1 MLFTFKFHV
10 ETPGFKYI
18 RRKALHELLCVSSF
32 APLREIKLHLCFGKI
47 ILMKVAV
54 LGAGMVGSAIA
65 MDLASRHH
73 VTAFDVSNVNLELL
87 KKRNARVET
96 QQADLRDYASYPI
109 LLAPFD
115 ILVTA
120 VPGFMGYKTL
130 EASINCGKNIVDISF
145 FPEDVL
151 KLDQLA
157 KEKEVTVITDC
168 GVAPGMSN
176 FIVGR
181 FNEEMTIEAIEI
193 YVGGLPK
200 VRKKPF
206 QYKAPFSPADVIEEY
221 TRPARLMENG
231 HIIVRPAL
239 SEVEWIHF
247 DEIGTLEAFNTD
259 GLRSLLY
266 TMPHIKNQKEKTMR
280 YPGHV
285 EIIRSLKESNF
296 FSETPIDVNGT
307 MISPLKVTSQILFNE
322 WKLGL
327 EEEELTVMRVR
338 LIGKYDGNSKI
349 IEWNLLD
356 YYENETKVSSMARTT
371 GYTCTAAVEL
381 IAKQLFNEKG
391 VFPPELVGK
400 YKKCFDFVLE
410 YLKERKVNWIKK

>member
-1 MLFTFKFHV
+1 
-10 ETPGFKYI
+10 
-18 RRKALHELLCVSSF
+18 
-32 APLREIKLHLCFGKI
+32 
-47 ILMKVAV
+47 MKVAV
-54 LGAGMVGSAIA
+54 LGSGMVGSAIA

-73 VTAFDVSNVNLELL
+73 VTAFDVSNDNLDLL
-87 KKRNARVET
+87 QKRNPRIET
-96 QQADLRDYASYPI
+96 QQADLRNYSLYPQ
-109 LLAPFD
+109 LLASFD
-115 ILVTA
+115 IVVTA

-130 EASINCGKNIVDISF
+130 EATINCEKNIVDISF

-151 KLDQLA
+151 QLDKLA
-157 KEKEVTVITDC
+157 REKGVTVITDC

-181 FNEEMTIEAIEI
+181 YNEEMKINALEI

-221 TRPARLMENG
+221 IRPARLMENG
-231 HIIVRPAL
+231 HIIARPAL

-247 DEIGTLEAFNTD
+247 ENLGTLEAFNTD

-266 TMPHIKNQKEKTMR
+266 TMPHIRNQKEKTMR

-285 EIIRSLKESNF
+285 DIIISLKESGF
-296 FSETPIDVNGT
+296 FNETPIDINGSK
-307 MISPLKVTSQILFNE
+307 ISPLKVTSQILFNE

-327 EEEELTVMRVR
+327 EEEELTVMKVK
-338 LIGKYDGNSKI
+338 LIGKKDGELKT

-356 YYENETKVSSMARTT
+356 FYDHETKISSMARTT
-371 GYTCTAAVEL
+371 GYTCTAAVNL
-381 IAKQLFNEKG
+381 LAQNLFNEKG

-400 YKKCFDFVLE
+400 HKNCFDFILE
-410 YLKERKVNWIKK
+410 YLRERKVKWVKKEF